1 MQTAIE
7 AQVIEKALT
16 VTEHATAIIIRN
28 NDELKAANDYRR
40 DVLKPLIA
48 EIHEAWDSE
57 IKDAD
62 ALHKSLIVKR
72 NKYLT
77 PADAAYKTIGTKMA
91 EYDEEVREVARKLQA
106 KLDAEAREKAQKEQ
120 EKADKKI
127 FALMEKA
134 GGISEQIDALKA
146 EIEASESVMEIEKME
161 RQVEVLT
168 RKLEAA
174 QVKAAEV
181 AQAAEEVYEMPAPV
195 IQAKPQVQ
203 GMSTRQVTEIVSVD
217 IKALAVAV
225 AAGTAPIGVFDANE
239 GAIKKLVDAGMTLA
253 GVVTRKKTI
262 VNTRS

>member
-1 MQTAIE
+1 METALE
-7 AQVIEKALT
+7 TKVIEKALT
-16 VTEHATAIIIRN
+16 VTEHAASIVIRN

-62 ALHKSLIVKR
+62 TLHKNLIAKR
-72 NKYLT
+72 NKYMG
-77 PADAAYKTIGTKMA
+77 PADNAYKTIGTKMA
-91 EYDEEVREVARKLQA
+91 TYDEEVRELARKEQA
-106 KLDAEAREKAQKEQ
+106 RMDEIIRKEREAEQA
-120 EKADKKI
+120 KADKKI

-134 GGISEQIDALKA
+134 GGMQEQIDALKTA
-146 EIEASESVMEIEKME
+146 IEASDNVMEIEKME

-181 AQAAEEVYEMPAPV
+181 QVQAEQAYEMPAPV

-203 GMSTRQVTEIVSVD
+203 GMSTRQVTELVSVD
-217 IKALAVAV
+217 IRKLAEAV
-225 AAGTAPIGVFDANE
+225 FMGTAPIGVFEANE
-239 GAIKKLVDAGMTLA
+239 AAIKKLVDAGMTLP